1 MIDDTDRK
9 YLQRCVDLASE
20 ALDRGN
26 EPFGSVLVSSEG
38 EVLFEDYNRIGGGDH
53 TQHPEF
59 AIARWAANNMD
70 VQDRAKAT
78 VYTSGEHCPMCAA
91 AIGFARIGRLYFGAD
106 DPKSG
111 GVRHGPRIYSHP
123 QAHHGPEVYEG
134 IGAAESAA
142 LLRDFFAARRGS

>member
-78 VYTSGEHCPMCAA
+78 VYTLANTVRCAPPPMAGWGLVESSMQA
-91 AIGFARIGRLYFGAD
+91 LQ
-106 DPKSG
+106 
-111 GVRHGPRIYSHP
+111 PR
-123 QAHHGPEVYEG
+123 
-134 IGAAESAA
+134 
-142 LLRDFFAARRGS
+142 